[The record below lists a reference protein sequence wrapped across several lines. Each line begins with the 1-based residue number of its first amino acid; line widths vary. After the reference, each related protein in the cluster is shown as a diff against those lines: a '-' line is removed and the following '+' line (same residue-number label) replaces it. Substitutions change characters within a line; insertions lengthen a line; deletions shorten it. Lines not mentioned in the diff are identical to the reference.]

1 MTSAADGVTGDTP
14 SPIALCVVRS
24 EAFGHARLYSVIV
37 SLDVMGTSSRRRHR
51 STNVDEVLR
60 IVADFLRE
68 STV

>member
-1 MTSAADGVTGDTP
+1 MTSATERVTGDTH

-24 EAFGHARLYSVIV
+24 EAFGDARLYSVIV
-37 SLDVMGTSSRRRHR
+37 SLDVMGTSRRRRHQ

-68 STV
+68 PTV